1 MNARPTVFIVDD
13 DSAMRDS
20 LGFLIGPWA
29 RGRDLHV
36 AEEFLDAYTTSARVH
51 RPRRADARTLRLEL
65 MEKLGEGQFAPPV
78 VLITEHGD
86 IPMAVRALKAGAF
99 GHREAVRRPGPAGDQ
114 QALQQDTSIV
124 PPSTSIGHRTA
135 RRPLTT
141 RENQVF
147 ELVVD
152 GKPNKVVASEL
163 GLSQKTV
170 EVHRAHVME
179 KMRAES
185 FADLVKMAVV
195 LEVTGPPKS
204 VE

>member
-1 MNARPTVFIVDD
+1 
-13 DSAMRDS
+13 
-20 LGFLIGPWA
+20 
-29 RGRDLHV
+29 
-36 AEEFLDAYTTSARVH
+36 
-51 RPRRADARTLRLEL
+51 
-65 MEKLGEGQFAPPV
+65 MEKLGEDRFAPPV
-78 VLITEHGD
+78 VLITGHGD

-99 GHREAVRRPGPAGDQ
+99 DFIEKPFSDQVLLERIQ
-114 QALQQDTSIV
+114 QALQQDTSDRASELDRSDIERRATRL
-124 PPSTSIGHRTA
+124 TS
-135 RRPLTT
+135 

-152 GKPNKVVASEL
+152 GKPNKVVASDL

-179 KMRAES
+179 KMRAGS